1 MPSPH
6 PLQVAVVIPAA
17 GASTRFAATIPGSS
31 KLAAMLA
38 GQTVLSRSVAAFIGR
53 PDVGRVIVASR
64 RPEETRAALG
74 RFADDPKLTAKL
86 TIVPGAGSRAET
98 VALAARAVDF
108 RYDLIA
114 IHDGARP
121 LVSPALIDRVFAFAA
136 RGDTLRAC
144 APALPVA
151 LTVKQCD
158 GPLPARVERTIPR
171 RSLWALQT
179 PQVVPRERFLQA
191 CEALG
196 DKLADMTDDLQVL
209 ESAGDET
216 WLVAGDERNLKIT
229 TRQDLS
235 LAEELLATA

>member
-1 MPSPH
+1 MSTAH
-6 PLQVAVVIPAA
+6 TLQVAVVIPAA
-17 GASTRFAATIPGSS
+17 GSSTRFAAASPGTS
-31 KLAAMLA
+31 KLAAILA

-53 PDVGRVIVASR
+53 PDVGRIIVASR
-64 RPEETRAALG
+64 HAEETRAALG
-74 RFADDPKLTAKL
+74 HFAHDPKL
-86 TIVPGAGSRAET
+86 TIVPGGGSRAET

-121 LVSPALIDRVFAFAA
+121 LVTTALIDRVFAFA
-136 RGDTLRAC
+136 TQTSPLRAC

-158 GPLPARVERTIPR
+158 GPLPARVQRTIPR

-191 CEALG
+191 CESLG

-216 WLVAGDERNLKIT
+216 WLLEGDERNLKIT